1 MDFKIIP
8 ENKNNIYKDS
18 AIIPPPDLEKSI
30 QNTKFYRYIIDSR
43 DRNSTLYEKS
53 SNYTIELDE
62 QVTDVVSLELLNA
75 DVPFSRYLIHDKNNI
90 FHYSLL
96 SNPDIINEIEIKKGN
111 YENAN
116 DLLIELNNALNSE
129 DIIVTFDNITEKFT
143 FTHNSEDFIVKC
155 KGNSFK
161 YSENEI
167 DYKLKENSIA
177 NIIGFAN
184 KDYESES
191 NELETP
197 FIINLVKDN
206 YLIITLDNCKINHG
220 KSPNLESS
228 FVLINNKD
236 IAQNNSYDHQIR
248 KTFNPPLNNLKRMR
262 IKFKDYYGNEYDFQN
277 QNHRLEVVFGS
288 LKQTSKYNNI
298 FQNT

>member
-143 FTHNSEDFIVKC
+143 FTHNSEDFI
-155 KGNSFK
+155 
-161 YSENEI
+161 
-167 DYKLKENSIA
+167 
-177 NIIGFAN
+177 
-184 KDYESES
+184 
-191 NELETP
+191 
-197 FIINLVKDN
+197 
-206 YLIITLDNCKINHG
+206 
-220 KSPNLESS
+220 
-228 FVLINNKD
+228 
-236 IAQNNSYDHQIR
+236 
-248 KTFNPPLNNLKRMR
+248 
-262 IKFKDYYGNEYDFQN
+262 
-277 QNHRLEVVFGS
+277 
-288 LKQTSKYNNI
+288 
-298 FQNT
+298 